1 MERSSLSTNSLS
13 KRQEIVVADTSVMIN
28 LHATKHVAPLLTAF
42 PMALVITDV
51 VKRELGTDRR
61 TGRDDRAIAD
71 SLTKAGLLRTVT
83 MGETAA
89 QIFAGL
95 VIGSGWDTLDDGE
108 ASTLAY
114 AADCNLRPAIDER
127 KALRLC
133 QQKFPSLQPVST
145 IELLLDPSVL
155 DTLGADLVA
164 DAVFQALIEARMRVP
179 PHWQQRVVE
188 LVGKGRA
195 SLCSSLPASVRQP

>member
-114 AADCNLRPAIDER
+114 TADCNLRPAIDER
-127 KALRLC
+127 N
-133 QQKFPSLQPVST
+133 T
-145 IELLLDPSVL
+145 W
-155 DTLGADLVA
+155 A
-164 DAVFQALIEARMRVP
+164 DAAHAETREA
-179 PHWQQRVVE
+179 
-188 LVGKGRA
+188 
-195 SLCSSLPASVRQP
+195 C